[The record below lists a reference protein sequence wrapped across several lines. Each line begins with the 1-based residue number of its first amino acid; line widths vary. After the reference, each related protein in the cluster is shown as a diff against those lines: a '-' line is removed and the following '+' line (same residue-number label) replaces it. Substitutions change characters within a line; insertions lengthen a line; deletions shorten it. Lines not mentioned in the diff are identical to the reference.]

1 MTIMFTREMLE
12 TELQRRAPQAAA
24 MEACF
29 GDGIAIYGAG
39 FLGTWASRYLQSLG
53 AKVICFV
60 DRDTRKHGTTLNGIP
75 IVAPDATTLATIPA
89 MLIAARHA
97 VRDVERDLAG
107 TGPAMMSFDGYFV
120 LRNRERLLTVRDQY
134 LDDSRSV
141 EVFNALLTTMLS
153 GDLAPCRAV
162 MEKDMYFCL
171 PEFAGNFDETFV
183 DAGAFVGD
191 TVERFMWENLGT
203 FRHIHAFEPG
213 QKQFRAMTRR
223 MERLAEEW
231 AFDPATVSLVRAGL
245 SDAPGRM
252 SCTFL
257 NDSPLRHGL
266 AEIAAGTDDRND
278 DQTTSR
284 VMTLDSYLDG
294 RPVSFI
300 KADVEGMEME
310 LLRGAQR
317 TIRNC
322 RPKLAISAYHYPNHL
337 YEIAEYLRT
346 LVPEYRFRLRLHVP
360 LFGDFVLYCSV

>member
-1 MTIMFTREMLE
+1 MTMKFTS
-12 TELQRRAPQAAA
+12 ELLDSEVRRRAPDAAA
-24 MEACF
+24 MEASF

-53 AKVICFV
+53 ARVSCFV
-60 DRDTRKHGTTLNGIP
+60 DRDPRKHGTKLNGIP
-75 IVAPDATTLATIPA
+75 IVAPDPATLAEMPA

-97 VRDVERDLAG
+97 VHEVERELAG
-107 TGPAMMSFDGYFV
+107 SGPAMMSFDGYYV
-120 LRNRERLLTVRDQY
+120 MRNRERLLAVRDGY
-134 LDDSRSV
+134 LDDARSV
-141 EVFNALLTTMLS
+141 EVFNALLMTMLS

-191 TVERFMWENLGT
+191 TVERFIWENLGT
-203 FRHIHAFEPG
+203 FRHLHAFEPG
-213 QKQFRAMTRR
+213 LKQFRAMTKR
-223 MERLAEEW
+223 MERLTEEW
-231 AFDPATVSLVRAGL
+231 AIDPARVSLVHAGL
-245 SDAPGRM
+245 SDRAGRM

-257 NDSPLRHGL
+257 DDAPLRHGL
-266 AEIAAGTDDRND
+266 SETDATGADADDGT
-278 DQTTSR
+278 SAR

-310 LLRGAQR
+310 LLRGAEQ
-317 TIRNC
+317 TIRKY

-337 YEIAEYLRT
+337 YEIAEYIRT